1 MEDLDTFLSGQKLVI
16 LNSLDKLSKTA
27 ANIIVQKNNK
37 ILSLNTKNSLLNED
51 IKSKFKKNIKSIT
64 SAKELYLIKEN
75 NNLIKKLIR
84 KERKNKELKKNIL
97 EIQRE
102 VNNKSFINTK
112 DMTAFKIVALELEEK
127 EKIIGSN
134 KILIGKLEN
143 DNKSLLSE
151 LEKVKVEKLELENRI
166 GYLENKNKDI
176 ENVNNLQI
184 NTIETITKEL
194 QNKNEKTMELKNYFM
209 EILDNFN
216 DLLQMVDEKCN

>member
-1 MEDLDTFLSGQKLVI
+1 MEDLDIFLSEQKLII

-37 ILSLNTKNSLLNED
+37 IISLNTENSLLNED

-64 SAKELYLIKEN
+64 STKELYLVKEN
-75 NNLIKKLIR
+75 NKLIKKLVR
-84 KERKNKELKKNIL
+84 KEKKNKELKKNIL
-97 EIQRE
+97 EIQKE
-102 VNNKSFINTK
+102 IENKSFINTK

-127 EKIIGSN
+127 EKIIGNN
-134 KILIGKLEN
+134 KNLISKLEN
-143 DNKSLLSE
+143 DKKNLLSE
-151 LEKVKVEKLELENRI
+151 LEKVKSEKLELENKI
-166 GYLENKNKDI
+166 GYIENKNKDI

-194 QNKNEKTMELKNYFM
+194 KNKNEKIMELKNYFI

-216 DLLQMVDEKCN
+216 DLLQMMDEKCN

>member
-1 MEDLDTFLSGQKLVI
+1 MEDLDTFLSEQKLII

-37 ILSLNTKNSLLNED
+37 IISLNTENSLLNED

-64 SAKELYLIKEN
+64 STKELYLVKEN
-75 NNLIKKLIR
+75 NKLIKKLVR
-84 KERKNKELKKNIL
+84 KEKKNKELKKNIL
-97 EIQRE
+97 EIQKE
-102 VNNKSFINTK
+102 IENKSFINTK

-127 EKIIGSN
+127 EKIIGNN
-134 KILIGKLEN
+134 KNLISKLEN
-143 DNKSLLSE
+143 DKKNLLSE
-151 LEKVKVEKLELENRI
+151 LEKVKSEKLELENKI
-166 GYLENKNKDI
+166 GYIENKNKDI

-194 QNKNEKTMELKNYFM
+194 KNKNEKIMELKNYFI

-216 DLLQMVDEKCN
+216 DLLQMMDEKCN